1 MKTIAPVAAPDH
13 HRNAMLAGFA
23 LMHPTVPQMC
33 RTA

>member
-1 MKTIAPVAAPDH
+1 MKTIAPVAAPD